1 MVFHILL
8 AKELSQLKEVIEKT
22 VENTKW
28 EVQIQEVL
36 DCETEILSIINEKF
50 NVAILQV
57 KNTPNSWNLIET
69 LRSTYKKLEIILVSQ
84 EADFNL
90 AYQAIQHRISYFLLE
105 PLEKENL
112 IRIFSEMEEKQQIL
126 ENENEKEQTLLSYE
140 LEQHQKLMAKI
151 MTQMMEKP
159 EELAIMMGE
168 VNERY
173 HTNLKNTYFCA
184 IQVVIL
190 DLLPSS
196 HKEHIINKVQNLC
209 RERITFGSEI
219 LISTQYQFELR
230 IVVNME
236 SELSSSEFVTQM
248 KPFLQDMQSLM
259 KGEENKEWAVG
270 IGPIVDDVRDV
281 QKSADWAIFALHNW
295 NLNRVEHLFTALD
308 SKGQLEDKSILDQVK
323 RKKLQKFLRQLQLVE
338 LEQLMEDDMEK
349 CNMAGNPY
357 DTQRMVREILQ
368 LTEEI
373 WSNQLGKKV
382 LEDLL
387 SKELFAFIFNNQKKI
402 RTLLRILEELGD
414 LGKERRQSKTN
425 PQINNALEYI
435 HSHYNQAITMEKV
448 ALEVDLSPNYFSN
461 LFREE
466 TGVNYLDYLT
476 EYRLSKSKS
485 LLKET
490 DWTIEQISKEI
501 GYQDMKYYSQLFKK
515 YYDITPGKYRKT
527 EG

>member
-8 AKELSQLKEVIEKT
+8 AKEVLQLKTVIEKS
-22 VENTKW
+22 VEKTMW
-28 EVQIQEVL
+28 EVQIHKVV
-36 DCETEILSIINEKF
+36 DSETEILSAIDENF
-50 NVAILQV
+50 NIVILQV
-57 KNTPNSWNLIET
+57 KDTPNLWNLIEK

-84 EADFNL
+84 EADFNQ
-90 AYQAIQHRISYFLLE
+90 AYQAIQHRITYFLLE
-105 PLEKENL
+105 PVEKENL

-126 ENENEKEQTLLSYE
+126 ENEKEKEQTLMSYE

-151 MTQMMEKP
+151 MTKMMEKP

-173 HTNLKNTYFCA
+173 HTKLKNTYFCA

-196 HKEHIINKVQNLC
+196 HKEVILNKVQNLC
-209 RERITFGSEI
+209 QEKITFGSEI
-219 LISTQYQFELR
+219 LLSSQYQFELR
-230 IVVNME
+230 IVLNME
-236 SELSSSEFVTQM
+236 SELSSSELLTQL
-248 KPFLQDMQSLM
+248 KSFSQDMKSLM
-259 KGEENKEWAVG
+259 KEEEIKEWAVG
-270 IGPIVDDVRDV
+270 IGPIVDDIRDV
-281 QKSADWAIFALHNW
+281 QKSADWAIFVLHNW
-295 NLNRVEHLFTALD
+295 NLNPVEHLFTALD
-308 SKGQLEDKSILDQVK
+308 SKGQLEDKSILEQVK

-338 LEQLMEDDMEK
+338 LEQLIEDDMK
-349 CNMAGNPY
+349 KSNMAGNPY

-373 WSNQLGKKV
+373 WSNQLGKKF

-387 SKELFAFIFNNQKKI
+387 SKELFPFIFNSQKKI
-402 RTLLRILEELGD
+402 KTLLRILEELGD

-435 HSHYNQAITMEKV
+435 HAHYNQAITMEKV

-466 TGVNYLDYLT
+466 MGINYLDYLT
-476 EYRLSKSKS
+476 EYRLTQSKS

-501 GYQDMKYYSQLFKK
+501 GYQDVKYYSKLFKK
-515 YYDITPGKYRKT
+515 HYDITPGKYRKT